1 MRWLASSERLRL
13 LLVLL
18 LVMISLDQGTK
29 VLAQQYLMGE
39 PPIIYWG
46 DLFRFEYAENSGA
59 FLSLGAGLP
68 DSVRFLLLTVVVG
81 VILLGACYMLLTD
94 PKISKLSIWALSL
107 MVSGGA
113 SNLLDRMF
121 RAEGRV
127 VDFMNMG
134 VGPLRTGIFNIA
146 DVAIMAGLF
155 LFLFEIVKDSGRR
168 A

>member
-1 MRWLASSERLRL
+1 
-13 LLVLL
+13 
-18 LVMISLDQGTK
+18 MISLDQGTK